1 MAVAT
6 NKVPNRRELHFNS
19 VEEILADVER
29 LAKGDIRP
37 LGNWSAGQ
45 ILKHLAV
52 VMNASI
58 DGPGFRLPWY
68 MRLLGRIIRKR
79 VLNGPMSAGF
89 QLPSNAAKVLVPAP
103 TSLEE
108 GLAVFRH
115 AVHRQQ
121 TETGRQPSVFLG
133 PLTAEEWTQLHCR
146 HAELH
151 LSFLAPDETPV
162 RKE

>member
-1 MAVAT
+1 MSVAT
-6 NKVPNRRELHFNS
+6 NKVQDRRELHFNS

-29 LAKGDIRP
+29 LAQGKIRP

-52 VMNASI
+52 VMDGSI

-68 MRLLGRIIRKR
+68 MRLLGRMLRNS
-79 VLNGPMSAGF
+79 VLNRPMSAGF
-89 QLPSNAAKVLVPAP
+89 QLPSYAAKVLVPP
-103 TSLEE
+103 PINFEE
-108 GLAVFRH
+108 GLAAFRH

-133 PLTAEEWTQLHCR
+133 PLTAEEWTRLHCR

-151 LSFLAPDETPV
+151 LSFLTLDETPG
-162 RKE
+162 KE

>member
-1 MAVAT
+1 MTVAT
-6 NKVPNRRELHFNS
+6 NKVQNRRELHFNS

-29 LAKGDIRP
+29 LAKGKVRT

-45 ILKHLAV
+45 ILKHLAI
-52 VMNASI
+52 VMDASI
-58 DGPGFRLPWY
+58 DGAGFRLPWY
-68 MRLLGRIIRKR
+68 MRLLGRMLRKR

-89 QLPSNAAKVLVPAP
+89 KLPTNAANVLVPPP
-103 TSLEE
+103 TSFEE
-108 GLAVFRH
+108 GLAAFRH

-121 TETGRQPSVFLG
+121 TETSRQPSVFLG

-151 LSFLAPDETPV
+151 LSFLALDETPG